1 MALPGTSEVEA
12 WGHPNFR
19 VAGRTFAV
27 FEIYKGRPCIAISA
41 DPEEQSFLVERFG
54 FFKTP
59 YVGNRGWVSAWVDQP
74 APFRLMG
81 DLIGQ
86 AHRRSAAGP
95 RHLAIHPN
103 NRFIYVLNELDSTV
117 SFFAYDAESS
127 AMQIQQTAT
136 VRPDGFAAHNS
147 GAQILLHPAGRFLYT
162 SNRGHNSIAIFAVD
176 QASGLLTLIGHE
188 STRGDGP
195 RNVNSAPGKVSFP
208 VAA

>member
-1 MALPGTSEVEA
+1 MPTFPSSSTRRKERDPLGWIQRLCMALPGTSEVKA

-74 APFRLMG
+74 APFRLMD

-86 AHRRSAAGP
+86 AHRRSQEGP
-95 RHLAIHPN
+95 R
-103 NRFIYVLNELDSTV
+103 RTV
-117 SFFAYDAESS
+117 ASRRPRKV
-127 AMQIQQTAT
+127 TA
-136 VRPDGFAAHNS
+136 RRRSP
-147 GAQILLHPAGRFLYT
+147 PA
-162 SNRGHNSIAIFAVD
+162 
-176 QASGLLTLIGHE
+176 
-188 STRGDGP
+188 P
-195 RNVNSAPGKVSFP
+195 
-208 VAA
+208 

>member
-1 MALPGTSEVEA
+1 MRKRRVTGGILHPPSSSRSRKELDPLGWIRRLCVALPGTSEVEA

-27 FEIYKGRPCIAISA
+27 FEIYKGRPCIAIST

-86 AHRRSAAGP
+86 AHRRSGEGPRPTAGP
-95 RHLAIHPN
+95 RRA
-103 NRFIYVLNELDSTV
+103 RKV
-117 SFFAYDAESS
+117 
-127 AMQIQQTAT
+127 TARRRSPPARSRQP
-136 VRPDGFAAHNS
+136 RP
-147 GAQILLHPAGRFLYT
+147 R
-162 SNRGHNSIAIFAVD
+162 AV
-176 QASGLLTLIGHE
+176 
-188 STRGDGP
+188 
-195 RNVNSAPGKVSFP
+195 
-208 VAA
+208 

>member
-74 APFRLMG
+74 APFRLMA

-86 AHRRSAAGP
+86 AHRRSGEGP
-95 RHLAIHPN
+95 RRTDAS
-103 NRFIYVLNELDSTV
+103 RRARKVTTRRRVALDSSTDRV
-117 SFFAYDAESS
+117 ETQD
-127 AMQIQQTAT
+127 
-136 VRPDGFAAHNS
+136 
-147 GAQILLHPAGRFLYT
+147 
-162 SNRGHNSIAIFAVD
+162 RGS
-176 QASGLLTLIGHE
+176 
-188 STRGDGP
+188 R
-195 RNVNSAPGKVSFP
+195 
-208 VAA
+208 